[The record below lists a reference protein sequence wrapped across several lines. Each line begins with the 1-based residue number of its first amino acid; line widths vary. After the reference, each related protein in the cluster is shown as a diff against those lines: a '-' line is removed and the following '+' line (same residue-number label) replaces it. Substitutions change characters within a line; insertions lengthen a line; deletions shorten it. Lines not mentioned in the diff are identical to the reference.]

1 MHVSRLALGCAVA
14 LLGLPVT
21 SAVAADDAVDVSE
34 AAQRLTAIREER
46 KAAETRIVEAQDR
59 ALAAE
64 QALAQAQETVSAAQ
78 AVERSTDRR
87 AAEAARVAD
96 RATTAETRAV
106 GRARDA
112 EQALSRAARN
122 AYINAMSNSDLEL
135 FAGFAADGPQALVD
149 IARRDMTFDNLGDAS
164 LVDARRTVQTA
175 TEATLVADEARAGFE
190 AAAAEH
196 RNARADLSS
205 ARARSRDAATDLRSA
220 QRDESAAAAAVRAT
234 DARYE
239 KAQDVYKEAL
249 KESLAG
255 GPPISRGPAAEVVW
269 NTLKKEGFSE
279 ESIAGILGNLQQESG
294 VDPTVVQSNGVGHGL
309 AQWSA
314 GGRWDNGP
322 ESLISFA
329 SANSMDPWDARTQV
343 QFMIYEMENGWG
355 GFDITMFKDMT
366 DVLDATVYFHDVYE
380 ASADSADFVRAV
392 RGSFA
397 LQWYARLS

>member
-1 MHVSRLALGCAVA
+1 MRLSFLAVGCAAA
-14 LLGLPVT
+14 LLGTGLP
-21 SAVAADDAVDVSE
+21 AAAAEDGVSVSE

-46 KAAETRIVEAQDR
+46 KAAEARIAEAQER
-59 ALAAE
+59 ADAAGD
-64 QALAQAQETVSAAQ
+64 ALAQAQQTVTAAK
-78 AVERSTDRR
+78 AVERSADQR
-87 AAEAARVAD
+87 ADEAAAIAGK
-96 RATTAETRAV
+96 ATAAETRAV

-112 EQALSRAARN
+112 EKALSRAARN

-135 FAGFAADGPQALVD
+135 FAGFAADGPQALVN
-149 IARRDMTFDNLGDAS
+149 IARRDMTFDNIGDAS

-175 TEATLVADEARAGFE
+175 SEATAVADEARADHE
-190 AAAAEH
+190 AAETEYRAA
-196 RNARADLSS
+196 RGDLAAARDSS
-205 ARARSRDAATDLRSA
+205 KDAATALRDA
-220 QRDESAAAAAVRAT
+220 ERDESAAAADVRAT

-255 GPPISRGPAAEVVW
+255 GPPISQGPAAEVVW
-269 NTLKKEGFSE
+269 TTLKKEGFSE

-322 ESLISFA
+322 ESLISYA

-343 QFMIYEMENGWG
+343 RFMVYEMQNGWG
-355 GFDITMFKDMT
+355 GFDVEMFKDMT

-392 RGSFA
+392 RGSYA